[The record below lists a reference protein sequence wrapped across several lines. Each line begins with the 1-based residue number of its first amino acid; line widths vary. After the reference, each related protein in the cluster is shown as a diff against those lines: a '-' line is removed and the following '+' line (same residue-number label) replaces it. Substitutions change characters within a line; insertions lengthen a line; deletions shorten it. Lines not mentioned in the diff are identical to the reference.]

1 MSQEMEHIGQKL
13 QKKREE
19 MHITLKEV
27 ENSISI
33 RSGFIRAIEKGKINE
48 FVSGVYALGFIKQYA
63 GFLGVDVEQMIREN
77 PAAFK
82 MRHENHEFAYGIGTL
97 ETRGSLGGGAKWL
110 PNLLWTG
117 GVAAAIILAYYFAK
131 AIGIL

>member
-1 MSQEMEHIGQKL
+1 MSREIERIGQKL
-13 QKKREE
+13 RKKREE
-19 MHITLKEV
+19 MNITLKEV

-33 RSGFIRAIEKGKINE
+33 RSGFIQAIEEGKIND

-63 GFLGVDVEQMIREN
+63 GFLEVDVEQMIQEN

-110 PNLLWTG
+110 PKLLWAG
-117 GVAAAIILAYYFAK
+117 AAATAVILAYYFAK